1 MPIIDLSQLP
11 APDVVEELD
20 YEAILNDRKATLV
33 SLFPADEQEALA
45 RTLALEPE
53 PLTKFLQ
60 ENAYREVMWRS
71 RVNEAAR
78 AVMLAYAAGNDLDV
92 MAANSNTARLVI
104 SPADDSTIPPTPAVM
119 ESDKDLRL
127 RAQQAFEGLSVAGPE
142 GAYEYHGRSADGRVA
157 DISVISPN
165 PAYIT
170 ISVLSREG
178 DGSASDELIAI
189 VDKALNAEDV
199 RPVGD
204 RVTVQSAEIVPYQI
218 NATLY
223 FYPGPESEPIRQAA
237 EQQLKAY
244 INAQRR
250 LGRDI
255 RQSAIYAAL
264 HVEGVQR
271 VELSTPQSD
280 LVLAKNQASY
290 CTAWSITA
298 GGTDE

>member
-20 YEAILNDRKATLV
+20 YEAILNDRKATLI
-33 SLFPADEQEALA
+33 SLFPTDEQEALA
-45 RTLALEPE
+45 RTLALESE

-78 AVMLAYAAGNDLDV
+78 AVMLAYAAGKDLDV
-92 MAANSNTARLVI
+92 MAANSNTARLVV

-178 DGSASDELIAI
+178 DGRASDELIAI

-271 VELSTPQSD
+271 VELSAPQSD

-290 CTAWSITA
+290 CTAWSINA